1 MNPYKLSV
9 IMCIYNTPE
18 EYLEKAIKSVIE
30 QTEHNIEIILVND
43 GSNENIRGI
52 CQKYKEQDKRI
63 KLINQEN
70 QGESVARNVGIQYA
84 TTNYITFI
92 DSDDYLENDMCKQVL
107 EYMEKIEYN
116 FDVIIFDCYV
126 DINGKKIKNKFYTK
140 SGRLNKDDIRQ
151 IQLQNIEKGISK
163 YYPPE
168 TNISVPWAKIYNKD
182 FIIKNNIKFV
192 PNVIRMPDA
201 IFNMEIFENA
211 EKIYVLDKYLYN
223 YQKNNFSICN
233 RFSKD
238 TVDYYEKY
246 FGYVKKYIEKYNKN
260 EDFKDLLNVKIV
272 TSLDIYIKN
281 YFFNK
286 ENPKNNKETKK
297 EFWDLLDKKM
307 YILAIKNVK
316 KQYLSIYQKCILFC
330 AKYRLFYGLKFLG
343 KLKNFIKNI

>member
-30 QTEHNIEIILVND
+30 QTEYNIEIILVND
-43 GSNENIRGI
+43 GSNENIREI

-63 KLINQEN
+63 KLINQKN

-92 DSDDYLENDMCKQVL
+92 DSDDYFENDMCKQVL
-107 EYMEKIEYN
+107 EYMEKIEYD

-140 SGRLNKDDIRQ
+140 NGRLNKDDIRQ

-182 FIIKNNIKFV
+182 FIIKNNIK
-192 PNVIRMPDA
+192 
-201 IFNMEIFENA
+201 
-211 EKIYVLDKYLYN
+211 
-223 YQKNNFSICN
+223 
-233 RFSKD
+233 RF
-238 TVDYYEKY
+238 
-246 FGYVKKYIEKYNKN
+246 F
-260 EDFKDLLNVKIV
+260 
-272 TSLDIYIKN
+272 
-281 YFFNK
+281 
-286 ENPKNNKETKK
+286 
-297 EFWDLLDKKM
+297 
-307 YILAIKNVK
+307 
-316 KQYLSIYQKCILFC
+316 
-330 AKYRLFYGLKFLG
+330 
-343 KLKNFIKNI
+343 